1 MEAAPAAR
9 LYLDTVIAPVRSLP
23 VKGFAILFGVLLAA
37 NLLIGTLFFA
47 LGAWPAPIFL
57 GLDLLAVGLAFR
69 ANYRQARSRERVQV
83 SAEQVRVV
91 REASASSLTVWTS
104 PTAFTRV
111 ALEHSGRYGA
121 QVRLTLSGKRVTIG
135 SVLGPK
141 AREDLAE
148 AVDQAIRSARAERWE
163 A

>member
-1 MEAAPAAR
+1 MDAAPAAR

-23 VKGFAILFGVLLAA
+23 VKGFAILFGLLLAA

-47 LGAWPAPIFL
+47 LGAWPAPVFL
-57 GLDLLAVGLAFR
+57 GLDLVAVGIAFGV
-69 ANYRQARSRERVQV
+69 NYRQARSTERVQI
-83 SAEQVRVV
+83 SAQQVRVV
-91 REASASSLTVWTS
+91 REAGASSRTVWTS

-121 QVRLTLSGKRVTIG
+121 QVRLMLSGKRLTIG
-135 SVLGPK
+135 AVLGPK
-141 AREDLAE
+141 EREDLAE
-148 AVDQAIRSARAERWE
+148 AVDNAIRSARAERWE

>member
-1 MEAAPAAR
+1 MDAAPAAR
-9 LYLDTVIAPVRSLP
+9 LYLDTVIAPTRSLP
-23 VKGFAILFGVLLAA
+23 VKGFVILFGVLLAA
-37 NLLIGTLFFA
+37 NLLIGTFFFV

-83 SAEQVRVV
+83 SADQVRVV
-91 REASASSLTVWTS
+91 RESGSEAQTVWTS

-111 ALEHSGRYGA
+111 ALDHGGRYGA
-121 QVRLTLSGKRVTIG
+121 RVRLSLSGKRHTIG

-141 AREDLAE
+141 EREGLAE
-148 AVDQAIRSARAERWE
+148 AVGQAIRSARAERWE